1 MEWIQ
6 ANSGPHVNDVAL
18 TGVST
23 GLQCIEIK
31 EGNHEIQKLGNHKSG
46 ARGFEDFDR
55 QAVNIYR
62 ITCSFAQAVNIDV
75 TFPTYINGMGT
86 SGAFVYSDC
95 IPNACIGGIENN
107 LLTDGCTT
115 HNNNSVA
122 NLGSKGKTPIIVNVG
137 FCLGG

>member
-1 MEWIQ
+1 MGFSYWSVFSTSEWS
-6 ANSGPHVNDVAL
+6 ADV
-18 TGVST
+18 
-23 GLQCIEIK
+23 LQ
-31 EGNHEIQKLGNHKSG
+31 
-46 ARGFEDFDR
+46 
-55 QAVNIYR
+55 
-62 ITCSFAQAVNIDV
+62 V

-122 NLGSKGKTPIIVNVG
+122 NLGSKGKSWRKYCQVEHKIMEADKLQPHYSRPDIRLCFSNDGKFLAMMKGGVGGMGELRDYDGTNV
-137 FCLGG
+137 